1 GGLNHYQYVP
11 NPTGWV
17 DPLGLTK
24 LTCCPPGEG
33 GKSGTSQDSATPAIA
48 EEGNNRPL
56 DPYDEKLFGHAFTK
70 HGQNNTEFLKRRSA
84 AMGRANGQWMDDAA
98 AAEFVD
104 GIHGAGTFV
113 VDLPAGVRDR
123 MVNPDGTFGGVS
135 KATIVRKGN
144 GKLIT
149 AFPGEN

>member
-1 GGLNHYQYVP
+1 MMRSC
-11 NPTGWV
+11 
-17 DPLGLTK
+17 LGMHSLM
-24 LTCCPPGEG
+24 
-33 GKSGTSQDSATPAIA
+33 
-48 EEGNNRPL
+48 
-56 DPYDEKLFGHAFTK
+56 

-113 VDLPAGVRDR
+113 VDLPAGVRAR
-123 MVNPDGTFGGVS
+123 MVNSDGTFSAIS